1 MATLAA
7 GGDETEVRS
16 RKPKESKFKQ
26 QALPAWQPI
35 LTAGTVLPTFFVIGV
50 AFIPIGAGLIYFS
63 NVVKEVSY
71 DYTDCVSNGQLAG
84 QTCADILENNP
95 SPDTPC
101 NCVVNLN
108 TSDFGDENWAG
119 KVFLYYGL
127 TNFYQNHRRYVK
139 SRSDAQLLGD
149 IKVAEKDC
157 SPFLRPNETDLEKIY
172 APCGAIA
179 NSLFSDDI
187 ILEYKGNNE
196 ADSEYK
202 AVPVSRYNIAW
213 DSDKSHKFRNPDVPE
228 GKTLQEVFEAAGA
241 VKPRDWHL
249 APWELDTEKAENNGF
264 QNEDL
269 IVWMRAAA
277 LPNFRK
283 LYRRVD
289 HENELNHPK
298 FDKSF
303 QNGLPVKGIEY
314 RLNINYRF
322 RVKKF
327 KGTKSVVIST
337 TSLLGGRNPFLGIAY
352 VVVGCICFLLG
363 IIFLFIHL
371 RYGKSTQEM
380 LNINPRTPYE

>member
-1 MATLAA
+1 MASAA
-7 GGDETEVRS
+7 GDETEVRS

-63 NVVKEVSY
+63 NEVKEVSY
-71 DYTDCVSNGQLAG
+71 DYTDCPSVENQNIL
-84 QTCADILENNP
+84 CADIVETDP
-95 SPDTPC
+95 QA
-101 NCVVNLN
+101 NCTCLIDLKVE
-108 TSDFGDENWAG
+108 DFGSENWAG
-119 KVFLYYGL
+119 KVFIYYGL

-149 IKVAEKDC
+149 IKNAGSDC
-157 SPFLRPNETDLEKIY
+157 SPFLRPNETDDNKIY

-179 NSLFSDDI
+179 NSLFSDI
-187 ILEYKGNNE
+187 IKLEYKGKDD

-213 DSDKSHKFRNPDVPE
+213 DSDKTHKFRNPTKSGDQSLEDVF
-228 GKTLQEVFEAAGA
+228 KAAGA
-241 VKPRDWHL
+241 VKPRDWKVD
-249 APWELDTEKAENNGF
+249 PWMLDTVNEENNGF

-289 HENELNHPK
+289 HADELAQDNYNNI
-298 FDKSF
+298 FE
-303 QNGLPVKGIEY
+303 NGLPVDGINY
-314 RLNINYRF
+314 RLNIDYSF

-327 KGTKSVVIST
+327 KGTKSVIIST

-352 VVVGCICFLLG
+352 VVVGCICFLMG

-371 RYGKSTQEM
+371 RYGRSTQEM
-380 LNINPRTPYE
+380 LNISPRTPYD

>member
-1 MATLAA
+1 MTSAA
-7 GGDETEVRS
+7 GDETEVRS

-63 NVVKEVSY
+63 NEVKEVSY
-71 DYTDCVSNGQLAG
+71 DYTECFSAETPDVL
-84 QTCADILENNP
+84 CADKLESNP
-95 SPDTPC
+95 RDNCTC
-101 NCVVNLN
+101 NVDLK
-108 TSDFGDENWAG
+108 TEDFGNENWAG
-119 KVFLYYGL
+119 KVFIYYGL

-149 IKVAEKDC
+149 LKNAGSDC
-157 SPFLRPNETDLEKIY
+157 SPFLRPNETVENEIY

-179 NSLFSDDI
+179 NSLFSDNI
-187 ILEYKGNNE
+187 ILEYKRTDD

-202 AVPVSRYNIAW
+202 PVPVSRYNIAW
-213 DSDKSHKFRNPDVPE
+213 DSDKTHKFRNPDVPE
-228 GKTLQEVFEAAGA
+228 GKSLEDVFKESGA
-241 VKPRDWHL
+241 VRPRDWRVD
-249 APWELDTEKAENNGF
+249 PWKLDEHNPKNNGF
-264 QNEDL
+264 ENEDL

-289 HENELNHPK
+289 HANELGSSTFEDIFK
-298 FDKSF
+298 D
-303 QNGLPVKGIEY
+303 GLPVNG
-314 RLNINYRF
+314 INYRLKIDYSF

-327 KGTKSVVIST
+327 KGTKSVIIST

-352 VVVGCICFLLG
+352 VVVGCICFLMG
-363 IIFLFIHL
+363 IVFLFIHL
-371 RYGKSTQEM
+371 RYGRSTQEM
-380 LNINPRTPYE
+380 LNINPRTPYD